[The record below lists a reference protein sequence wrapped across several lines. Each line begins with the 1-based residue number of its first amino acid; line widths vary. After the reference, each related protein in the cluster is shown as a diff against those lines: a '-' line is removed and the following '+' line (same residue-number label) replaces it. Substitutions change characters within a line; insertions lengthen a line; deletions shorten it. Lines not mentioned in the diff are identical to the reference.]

1 LTELRQQCERTLR
14 ELERQRELA
23 QDADRL
29 RVLVT
34 ERCRELADGLEDL
47 DFEGK
52 RALLSALGVKAL
64 AVYGKVSMTI
74 TVTGKSTTTGRTS
87 A

>member
-1 LTELRQQCERTLR
+1 
-14 ELERQRELA
+14 
-23 QDADRL
+23 
-29 RVLVT
+29 
-34 ERCRELADGLEDL
+34 LADGLEDL

>member
-34 ERCRELADGLEDL
+34 ERCRELADGRKISIL
-47 DFEGK
+47 
-52 RALLSALGVKAL
+52 RASGHF
-64 AVYGKVSMTI
+64 
-74 TVTGKSTTTGRTS
+74 
-87 A
+87 